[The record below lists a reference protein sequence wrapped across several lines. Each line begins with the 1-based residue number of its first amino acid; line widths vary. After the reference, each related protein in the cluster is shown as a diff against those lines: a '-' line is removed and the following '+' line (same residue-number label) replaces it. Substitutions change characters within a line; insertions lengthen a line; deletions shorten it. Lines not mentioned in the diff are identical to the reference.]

1 MGTCVLVIGK
11 SGSGKSTSLRNFD
24 KGEVGIFNVLGKP
37 LPFRKKLDMCDKPN
51 YAKAIATLCANNM
64 RAYVIDDSTYF
75 MQLENFARADESGYK
90 KYTDMAVNFERL
102 MEAAMATDEDTI
114 VYFMHHPQ
122 FSDDGSQRPQ
132 TVGKMIDNQ
141 LCMEGLFPIVLES
154 AVVEGRHVFVTKNN
168 GMNIA
173 KAPMGMF
180 DEDAIDNDLKAVDS
194 IIRDYWGMAPI
205 VDPPATTEGE
215 SGEAE

>member
-11 SGSGKSTSLRNFD
+11 SGSGKSTSLRNFEQ
-24 KGEVGIFNVLGKP
+24 GEVGIFNVLGKP
-37 LPFRKKLDMCDKPN
+37 LPFRKKLNMFDKPN
-51 YAKAIATLCANNM
+51 YAKTIESLSRNGL
-64 RAYVIDDSTYF
+64 RAYVVDDSTYL
-75 MQLENFARADESGYK
+75 MQLENFARANESGYK
-90 KYTDMAVNFERL
+90 KYTDMAVNFEQL
-102 MEAAMATDEDTI
+102 LEAAMATDENTI

-122 FSDDGSQRPQ
+122 FSDDGTQKPQ

-154 AVVEGRHVFVTKNN
+154 AVIEGRHVFVTKNN

-180 DEDAIDNDLKAVDS
+180 EEDVIDNDLKAVDS
-194 IIRDYWGMAPI
+194 IIRDYWSMKPI
-205 VDPPATTEGE
+205 VDEEGE
-215 SGEAE
+215 NEQ